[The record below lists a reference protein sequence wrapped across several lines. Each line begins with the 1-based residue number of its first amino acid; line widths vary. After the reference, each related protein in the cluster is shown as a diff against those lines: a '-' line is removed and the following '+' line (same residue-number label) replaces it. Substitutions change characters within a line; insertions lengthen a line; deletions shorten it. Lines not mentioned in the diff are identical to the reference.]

1 MLKNKRKD
9 TTMILNK
16 KQTKQFIKHTIHNP
30 EQFIYDITVRNFINK
45 NKNNIKYCEY
55 RLSPSCL
62 GVSAYIYSVFDT
74 NGQNKIKCEIRD
86 QQEPVISKEY
96 KYCSLVIEKK
106 SKTLYSELNT
116 QLAKSAY
123 EYMDKLYRT
132 NNR

>member
-1 MLKNKRKD
+1 
-9 TTMILNK
+9 MILNK
-16 KQTKQFIKHTIHNP
+16 KQTKKFIKHITNNKR
-30 EQFIYDITVRNFINK
+30 QFIYDITIPNFIRQ

-86 QQEPVISKEY
+86 RQEPVISKEY
-96 KYCSLVIEKK
+96 KYCSLVVEKN
-106 SKTLYSELNT
+106 SKISHEELNT

>member
-1 MLKNKRKD
+1 
-9 TTMILNK
+9 MILNK
-16 KQTKQFIKHTIHNP
+16 KQTKQFVKHIIHNP
-30 EQFIYDITVRNFINK
+30 GQFIYDITVRNFINK

-86 QQEPVISKEY
+86 KHKPIISEIY
-96 KYCSLVIEKK
+96 NTSYCSLVVEKK
-106 SKTLYSELNT
+106 SKILYSELNT

-123 EYMDKLYRT
+123 EYMDKLYRI